1 MLRRKQRGCHKQ
13 GFGSPEYVPASAFA
27 SGLGSS
33 LASSSDAS
41 SSVFTGAS
49 SLCFSAD
56 SSSVALFTLFSFS
69 LRFSFSDSG
78 SDADDTDDTDD
89 TDDAEGVASCATNVV
104 SAGAGIASSL
114 LLAAALRAVLKNTLI
129 KENKSMSR
137 KLRF

>member
-1 MLRRKQRGCHKQ
+1 MLRRKQRGSHKQ

-27 SGLGSS
+27 SG
-33 LASSSDAS
+33 SSSDAS

-89 TDDAEGVASCATNVV
+89 TDDAEGVASCATSVV
-104 SAGAGIASSL
+104 AAGAGIASSL